1 MEKTM
6 KKDIDR
12 HTHESKLPHHHHSVE
27 EEQILI
33 HNMPGDGAIGAVA
46 EAMKQ
51 LGDPTR
57 LKIFWILCH
66 TEECVLDIAAL
77 ISMSSPAV
85 AHHLKL
91 LKTAGL
97 VTTRR
102 EGKEVYYKAAETPL
116 VWKLHTTIE
125 DIADIRCPQ

>member
-12 HTHESKLPHHHHSVE
+12 HTHESKLPHQHHSVE
-27 EEQILI
+27 EEQVLI